1 MSQLFI
7 RVAAAAFL
15 AGVHLAGNA
24 QDLAQVA
31 SPDAVSAAQPIATCC
46 QQLKTLARLPL
57 PLERTE
63 LKLDEKSPAHNFGQ
77 GAQAFLLLELPAYT
91 KTYAV
96 TISNVPQARS
106 SFSRSELTQLAMRI
120 ETLDA
125 DFLPVRVY
133 PHTGMKKRGNGYD
146 KTVFIN
152 PSNQNERYLLVYG
165 ALNAEPETLT
175 LSRTDVVFV
184 GTGFFI
190 GGIDNAL
197 TVRAASSGL
206 LVVEAKGLQ
215 AGKP

>member
-1 MSQLFI
+1 MIKLFF
-7 RVAAAAFL
+7 RLAAVTCLTGAHFAIS
-15 AGVHLAGNA
+15 A
-24 QDLAQVA
+24 QDAAPVAPVDVA
-31 SPDAVSAAQPIATCC
+31 SPAPRAVVCC

-57 PLERTE
+57 PLERAE
-63 LKLDEKSPAHNFGQ
+63 LKLDETSPVHNFGH
-77 GAQAFLLLELPAYT
+77 GAQAFLLLELPAYK

-96 TISNVPQARS
+96 SITNVPQALTRS
-106 SFSRSELTQLAMRI
+106 SRSELTHLAMRI

-125 DFLPVRVY
+125 DFAPVRVY

-152 PSNQNERYLLVYG
+152 PSNQHERYLLVYG
-165 ALNAEPETLT
+165 ALDAEPERLT
-175 LSRTDVVFV
+175 LSRADVVFV

-197 TVRAASSGL
+197 TLKAAGNGL

-215 AGKP
+215 PEKP

>member
-1 MSQLFI
+1 M
-7 RVAAAAFL
+7 
-15 AGVHLAGNA
+15 
-24 QDLAQVA
+24 
-31 SPDAVSAAQPIATCC
+31 
-46 QQLKTLARLPL
+46 

-63 LKLDEKSPAHNFGQ
+63 VKLDETSPVHNFGH

-96 TISNVPQARS
+96 SISNVPQAPNVL
-106 SFSRSELTQLAMRI
+106 SRSELTHLAMRI

-125 DFLPVRVY
+125 DFVPVRVY

-152 PSNQNERYLLVYG
+152 PSNQHERYLLVYG
-165 ALNAEPETLT
+165 ALNAEPERLT

-197 TVRAASSGL
+197 TLKAAGNGL

-215 AGKP
+215 P